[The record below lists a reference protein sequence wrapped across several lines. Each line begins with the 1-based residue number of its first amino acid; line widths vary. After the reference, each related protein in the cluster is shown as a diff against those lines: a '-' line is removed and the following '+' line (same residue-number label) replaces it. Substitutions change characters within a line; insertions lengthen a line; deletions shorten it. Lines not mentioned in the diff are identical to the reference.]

1 MEMHIKKIMLEG
13 EKGRHKRVN
22 TVLFY
27 LYQCI
32 KQKKIYNRKSQK
44 GITFG
49 KEESDW
55 EKTQR
60 PFDMKML

>member
-32 KQKKIYNRKSQK
+32 KQKKN
-44 GITFG
+44 
-49 KEESDW
+49 
-55 EKTQR
+55 
-60 PFDMKML
+60 L